1 MQWIHSLLTLYIKY
15 FIHVNRLCLFP
26 ACEFGWWGTEC
37 ANKCECSDE
46 GSERCDKVRACVCK
60 AGYTGTLC
68 EVDINE
74 CEQNPNICGDR
85 QQCVNTVGSY
95 VCVCRQGFV
104 RHETECQG
112 TKSIFRLGI
121 L

>member
-1 MQWIHSLLTLYIKY
+1 MT
-15 FIHVNRLCLFP
+15 
-26 ACEFGWWGTEC
+26 
-37 ANKCECSDE
+37 
-46 GSERCDKVRACVCK
+46 CDKVRACVCK

-104 RHETECQG
+104 RL
-112 TKSIFRLGI
+112 K
-121 L
+121 